1 MIFAW
6 LSAHGPRECAHHA
19 HTPTHAGRV
28 PPCTD
33 LRRTG
38 RPPMSGARPTPTQ
51 TRIMP
56 EPAHLAAPHHPSMRV
71 QGVNM
76 LTITRRVYATDLMTG
91 ATIAYLLRDG
101 RIVG

>member
-1 MIFAW
+1 M
-6 LSAHGPRECAHHA
+6 HGPAQ
-19 HTPTHAGRV
+19 
-28 PPCTD
+28 D
-33 LRRTG
+33 RT
-38 RPPMSGARPTPTQ
+38 
-51 TRIMP
+51 
-56 EPAHLAAPHHPSMRV
+56 PAHERSKADPNPNTDHARTCALAVPHHPSMRV